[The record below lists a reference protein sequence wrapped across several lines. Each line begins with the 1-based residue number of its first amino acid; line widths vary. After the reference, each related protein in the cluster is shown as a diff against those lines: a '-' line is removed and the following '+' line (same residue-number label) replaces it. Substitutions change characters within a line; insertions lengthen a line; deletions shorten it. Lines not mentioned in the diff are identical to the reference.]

1 MKARFYVAGL
11 VLLLSSIA
19 SAQRLPHLATPE
31 NYKLTF
37 APDFSKANFAGDET
51 IRIRVLQPT
60 SELVLNSAALDFNA
74 ATISSGN
81 QSQQA
86 KVTFEKEKEMAT
98 LHLDKPLQPGPATI
112 QIHYTGI
119 LNSELRGFYLGKDEN
134 GNKYG
139 VTQFEATDAR
149 RAFPSFDEPEY
160 KATFDVTMIADRSD
174 IAISNSKQIS
184 DTPGPAQGKHTIR
197 FATTPR
203 MSSYLV
209 AVAVGKFEYAEGSAD
224 GVPIRVYTTPGK
236 THLAGFALRAAEESV
251 RYFDRY
257 FGIPYPFGKLDNI
270 ALPDFAA
277 GAMENTGL
285 ITYREVEMLIDEN
298 HASIDQQKRVGI
310 VIAHEIAHQWFGD
323 LVTMSWWDDVWL
335 NEGFASW
342 METRPI
348 AAWKPEWHLELDDVE
363 DTSGALNTDS
373 LANTRPIRQ
382 DAETPDQITELF
394 DGIVYAKAA
403 AVIRMLESYLGADA
417 FRAGVNKYL
426 KDHSYGN
433 ATSDDFFRTLAE
445 VSKKPVDRIM
455 AGFVTQP
462 GAPLVRVQAQ
472 CSGKTTE
479 VTLSQTRYFYDVD
492 LFEAGTNES
501 WLIPVC
507 MRLSTE
513 DANSG
518 HEQCELLSKKQESF
532 TLPQCAPWVLA
543 NTGAKGYFRSAYE
556 PQVIR
561 TISAGLES
569 KLIAAERIRLLGDEW
584 ALVRVG
590 QHRIGDYLAL
600 AAGLQA
606 DRNSAVM
613 KEVTEQLLYISD
625 YLVTDSASGAYQ
637 EWVRRL
643 FTPAARELGWQPS
656 AGEND
661 DRKTL
666 RAYVLDALGYSGRD
680 PQTLADVTRLA
691 LLALENPSAVDASIA
706 GTVFHL
712 AAINGDASLY
722 EKMLAGMRRASSP
735 EERAVLMRA
744 LSEFRDPKLLERTL
758 QLALTPEIRSQ
769 DMAFLISAVVENP
782 AGRRIGWD
790 FMRTHWAEIEK
801 ILGGFN
807 TGDLVGSTSAFCD
820 SGMRDE
826 VKNFF
831 ATHKPPAQERTLKQ
845 SLERISYCVNVRSL
859 QADDLAT
866 WLQGHSAPGGN

>member
-1 MKARFYVAGL
+1 MKLRFYAVGL
-11 VLLLSSIA
+11 ILLLTSIA
-19 SAQRLPHLATPE
+19 VAQRLPRLATPE

-37 APDFSKANFAGDET
+37 APDFSKGSFSGDET
-51 IRIRVLQPT
+51 ILIQVLQPT
-60 SELVLNSAALDFNA
+60 SELVLNSADIEFHDAS
-74 ATISSGN
+74 ISSGGN
-81 QSQQA
+81 RQRP
-86 KVTFEKEKEMAT
+86 KVTFDKEKEMAT
-98 LHLDKPLQPGPATI
+98 VHVETPLQPGPATI

-119 LNSELRGFYLGKDEN
+119 LNRELRGFYLGKDEN
-134 GNKYG
+134 GNKYA

-149 RAFPSFDEPEY
+149 RAFPSFDEPAY
-160 KATFDVTMIADRSD
+160 KATFDVSVIAEKSD
-174 IAISNSKQIS
+174 MAISNSKQIS

-197 FATTPR
+197 FATTPK

-209 AVAVGKFEYAEGSAD
+209 VVAVGKFEYAQGSAD
-224 GVPIRVYTTPGK
+224 DIPIRVYTTPGK
-236 THLAGFALRAAEESV
+236 KNLAGFALRAAEESV

-257 FGIPYPFGKLDNI
+257 FGIKYPFGKLDNI

-285 ITYREVEMLIDEN
+285 ITYREVEMLLDEN

-363 DTSGALNTDS
+363 DTGGALNTDS

-382 DAETPDQITELF
+382 DAETPEQITELF

-403 AVIRMLESYLGADA
+403 AVIRMLESYLGGDA
-417 FRAGVNKYL
+417 FRTGVNKYL

-445 VSKKPVDRIM
+445 VSNKPVDRIM
-455 AGFVTQP
+455 AGFVTRP
-462 GAPLVRVQAQ
+462 GAPLVRVEAQ

-479 VTLSQTRYFYDVD
+479 VTLSQTRYFYDIY
-492 LFEAGTNES
+492 LFKKGTDES

-507 MRLSTE
+507 MRPGSE
-513 DANSG
+513 NPNSG
-518 HEQCELLSKKQESF
+518 HEQCELLSKKQETF

-561 TISAGLES
+561 EISAGLES
-569 KLIAAERIRLLGDEW
+569 KLTAAERIRLLGDEW

-613 KEVTEQLLYISD
+613 KEVTNQLQYISD
-625 YLVTDSASGAYQ
+625 YLVTDSDSGRYQ
-637 EWVRRL
+637 EWVRGL
-643 FTPAARELGWQPS
+643 LTPAARELGWQP
-656 AGEND
+656 APGEND

-666 RAYVLDALGYSGRD
+666 RGYVLDALGYSGRD
-680 PQTLADVTRLA
+680 PQTLAEATRLA
-691 LLALENPSAVDASIA
+691 QLALENPSAVDASIA

-712 AAINGDASLY
+712 AAIIGDASLY
-722 EKMLAGMRRASSP
+722 DKMLARMRRATSP

-769 DMAFLISAVVENP
+769 DMAFLISDVVENP

-807 TGDLVGSTSAFCD
+807 TGDLVNSTSAFCG
-820 SGMRDE
+820 SEMREE

-831 ATHKPPAQERTLKQ
+831 ATHKAPAQERTLKQ
-845 SLERISYCVNVRSL
+845 SLEVIDYCANVRSL
-859 QADDLAT
+859 QADDLAG
-866 WLQGHSAPGGN
+866 WLQEHSASGGK